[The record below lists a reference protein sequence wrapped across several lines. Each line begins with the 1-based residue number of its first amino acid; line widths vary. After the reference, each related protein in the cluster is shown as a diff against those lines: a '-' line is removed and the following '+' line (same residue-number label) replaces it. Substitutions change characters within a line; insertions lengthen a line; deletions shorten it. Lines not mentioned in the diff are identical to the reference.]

1 MIFSYWLDCNVEIIC
16 VQGNKQRG
24 ENTPE
29 TKTVVALERRELSGV
44 SRSFFPLV
52 LIVLPFSLFVEI

>member
-1 MIFSYWLDCNVEIIC
+1 MIFSYRLDYNVEIIS
-16 VQGNKQRG
+16 VQGDKQRG

-44 SRSFFPLV
+44 SISFS
-52 LIVLPFSLFVEI
+52 SLLCFLFFFFLCF